1 MADIH
6 WDWGDNGYTM
16 VVTTRTNEVRF
27 VSDMPTVSMDVQIR
41 RGLPEP
47 PVGPLATAAA
57 PVTAAARAMLSP
69 HEHAVIAEEIR
80 YTYEPVSVVV
90 HIFFKDEGT
99 VRIHLNVDSQGEITT
114 IRPPGHIGTTD
125 RNCAK
130 GVGKGVAPL

>member
-41 RGLPEP
+41 RGLPEA
-47 PVGPLATAAA
+47 PVGPLDTAAA

-69 HEHAVIAEEIR
+69 HDRAALDEGIR
-80 YTYEPVSVVV
+80 YTYDRTQVKV
-90 HIFFKDEGT
+90 HVFFQDEGT
-99 VRIHLNVDSQGEITT
+99 VRIHLNMNSKGEITT
-114 IRPPGHIGTTD
+114 LRPPGVVGAHHS
-125 RNCAK
+125 NCAK
-130 GVGKGVAPL
+130 GLGKGVAPV